1 MRGWTILD
9 QRIKEAVDLFTE
21 VMVYGTE
28 RVIKSVDDPLWKEYS
43 PEQMQMLKLI
53 SNEGRITSS
62 RLAVLQSVH
71 KSAISSRIKKLLQR
85 ELIRIS
91 ESEDKRTKMLEI
103 TDAGREVLRQSDEA
117 LTEYIEKLMSEHIED
132 KEIDEFLII
141 FRKLKKI
148 LKMDG
153 V

>member
-1 MRGWTILD
+1 MD
-9 QRIKEAVDLFTE
+9 QRIKEAVDLFTD

-28 RVIKSVDDPLWKEYS
+28 KVIKSVDDPLWKEYS

-53 SNEGRITSS
+53 SKEKQVTSS

-71 KSAISSRIKKLLQR
+71 KSAISSRIKKLLQK
-85 ELIRIS
+85 ELIRIADS
-91 ESEDKRTKMLEI
+91 DDKRTKMLEI
-103 TDAGREVLRQSDEA
+103 TDAGREVLKQSEKA
-117 LTEYIEKLMSEHIED
+117 LTEYIEKLMSAHIED
-132 KEIDEFLII
+132 EEIDQFLII

>member
-1 MRGWTILD
+1 MD
-9 QRIKEAVDLFTE
+9 QRIKEAVDLFTD

-28 RVIKSVDDPLWKEYS
+28 KVIKSVDHPLWKEYS

-53 SNEGRITSS
+53 SKEKRVTSS

-71 KSAISSRIKKLLQR
+71 KSAISSRIKKLLQK
-85 ELIRIS
+85 ELIRIA
-91 ESEDKRTKMLEI
+91 ETDDRRTKMLEI
-103 TDAGREVLRQSDEA
+103 TDAGREVLAQSDKA
-117 LTEYIEKLMSEHIED
+117 LTEYIEKLMSEEIED

>member
-1 MRGWTILD
+1 MD

-28 RVIKSVDDPLWKEYS
+28 KVIKSVDDPLWKDYS

-53 SNEGRITSS
+53 SKEKQVTSS

-85 ELIRIS
+85 ELIRIID
-91 ESEDKRTKMLEI
+91 SEDKRTKVLEI
-103 TDAGREVLRQSDEA
+103 TDAGREVLQQSDKA

-132 KEIDEFLII
+132 VEIDQFLII

>member
-1 MRGWTILD
+1 MD

-28 RVIKSVDDPLWKEYS
+28 KVIKSVDHPLWKEYS

-53 SNEGRITSS
+53 SKERRVTSS

-71 KSAISSRIKKLLQR
+71 KSAISSRIKKLLQK
-85 ELIRIS
+85 ELIRIA
-91 ESEDKRTKMLEI
+91 ETDDKRTKMLEI
-103 TDAGREVLRQSDEA
+103 TDAGREVLAQSDKA

-141 FRKLKKI
+141 FRKLSKI
-148 LKMDG
+148 LKVNG

>member
-1 MRGWTILD
+1 M
-9 QRIKEAVDLFTE
+9 DLFTD

-28 RVIKSVDDPLWKEYS
+28 KVIKSVDHPLWKEYS

-53 SNEGRITSS
+53 SKEKRVTSS

-71 KSAISSRIKKLLQR
+71 KSAISSRIKKLLQK
-85 ELIRIS
+85 ELIRIA
-91 ESEDKRTKMLEI
+91 ETDDRRTKMLEI
-103 TDAGREVLRQSDEA
+103 TDAGEEVLAQSDKA
-117 LTEYIEKLMSEHIED
+117 LTDYIEKLMSEQIED

>member
-1 MRGWTILD
+1 M
-9 QRIKEAVDLFTE
+9 
-21 VMVYGTE
+21 
-28 RVIKSVDDPLWKEYS
+28 KSVDHPLWDEYS

-53 SNEGRITSS
+53 SKEGRVTSS

-85 ELIRIS
+85 ELIRIA
-91 ESEDKRTKMLEI
+91 ETEDRRTKMLEI
-103 TDAGREVLRQSDEA
+103 TDAGREVLAQSDKA

>member
-1 MRGWTILD
+1 MD
-9 QRIKEAVDLFTE
+9 QRIKEAVDLFTD

-28 RVIKSVDDPLWKEYS
+28 RVIKSVDHPLWKEYS

-53 SNEGRITSS
+53 SKEKQITSS

-71 KSAISSRIKKLLQR
+71 KSAISSRIKKLLQK
-85 ELIRIS
+85 ELVRIAKTD
-91 ESEDKRTKMLEI
+91 DKRTKMLEI
-103 TDAGREVLRQSDEA
+103 TDAGREVLAQSDKA
-117 LTEYIEKLMSEHIED
+117 LTEYIEKLLSEQVED

>member
-1 MRGWTILD
+1 MD
-9 QRIKEAVDLFTE
+9 QRIKEAVDLFTD

-28 RVIKSVDDPLWKEYS
+28 KVIKSVDHPLWKEYS

-53 SNEGRITSS
+53 SKEERITSS

-71 KSAISSRIKKLLQR
+71 KSAISSRIKKLLQK
-85 ELIRIS
+85 ELIRIA
-91 ESEDKRTKMLEI
+91 ETEDKRTKVLEI
-103 TDAGREVLRQSDEA
+103 TDAGREVLQQSDKA
-117 LTEYIEKLMSEHIED
+117 LTDYFEKLLSEQIED
-132 KEIDEFLII
+132 QEIEQFLII
-141 FRKLKKI
+141 FRKLKEI

>member
-1 MRGWTILD
+1 MD
-9 QRIKEAVDLFTE
+9 QRIKEAVDLFTD

-28 RVIKSVDDPLWKEYS
+28 KVIKSVDHPLWKEYS

-53 SNEGRITSS
+53 SKEKRVTSS

-71 KSAISSRIKKLLQR
+71 KSAISSRIKKLLQK
-85 ELIRIS
+85 ELIRIA
-91 ESEDKRTKMLEI
+91 ETDDRRTKMLDI
-103 TDAGREVLRQSDEA
+103 TDAGEEVLAQSDKA
-117 LTEYIEKLMSEHIED
+117 LTDYIEKLMSEQIED

>member
-1 MRGWTILD
+1 MD
-9 QRIKEAVDLFTE
+9 QRIQEAVDLFTE

-28 RVIKSVDDPLWKEYS
+28 KVIKSVDHPLWKEYS

-53 SNEGRITSS
+53 SKEKQITSS

-71 KSAISSRIKKLLQR
+71 KSAISSRIKKLLQK
-85 ELIRIS
+85 ELIRIA
-91 ESEDKRTKMLEI
+91 ETDDKRTKMLEI
-103 TDAGREVLRQSDEA
+103 TDAGREVLAQSDKA
-117 LTEYIEKLMSEHIED
+117 LTEYIEKLMLEQIED

>member
-1 MRGWTILD
+1 MD
-9 QRIKEAVDLFTE
+9 QRIKEAVDLFTD

-28 RVIKSVDDPLWKEYS
+28 KVIKSVDHPLWKEYS

-53 SNEGRITSS
+53 SKEKRVTSS

-71 KSAISSRIKKLLQR
+71 KSAISSRIKKLLQK
-85 ELIRIS
+85 ELIRIV
-91 ESEDKRTKMLEI
+91 ETDDRRTKMLEI
-103 TDAGREVLRQSDEA
+103 TDAGEEVLAQSDKA
-117 LTEYIEKLMSEHIED
+117 LTDYIEKLMSEQIED